1 MEEEEI
7 KIMTKQLTR
16 SFTGGVCEKK
26 YQCRTDGGCSHMC
39 PPADG
44 LKYICKSGQCKQPS
58 QERDNIMELSTVFLF
73 QVHVE

>member
-26 YQCRTDGGCSHMC
+26 YECRMDGDCSHMR

-44 LKYICKSGQCKQPS
+44 YTYICKSGKCKQPG
-58 QERDNIMELSTVFLF
+58 QERYNIMELSTVFLF
-73 QVHVE
+73 QKHVE